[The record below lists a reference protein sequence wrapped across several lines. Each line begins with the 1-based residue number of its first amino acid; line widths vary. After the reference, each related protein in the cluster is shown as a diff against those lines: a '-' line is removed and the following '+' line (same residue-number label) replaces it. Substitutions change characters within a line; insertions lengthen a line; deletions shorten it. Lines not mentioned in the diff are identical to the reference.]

1 MKLGYTRSKTS
12 KQALC
17 FARLHKFSH
26 LTFQLSPLTMP
37 LKVPAGLPALQ
48 AVIDEGNAVE
58 VLKETTAETLRIALL
73 NIMPMKETTEADF
86 IRLLASSD
94 KEIELTLLKLDT
106 HTPKH
111 ASPEHMT
118 RYYTAFSQVCDS
130 HFDGLLITGAPIE
143 KIEYEEVTYWPE
155 LCTIFDWAREHVTS
169 TLFIC
174 WAAQAGLY
182 QRFGIQKHLLPK
194 KMFGIFPHTIA
205 KPGLPLFNGID
216 STIYVPH
223 SRHTELWRE
232 EIVAEER
239 IELLSES
246 EISGVYIM
254 QERGTRDFFITGHSE
269 YALYTLDGEY
279 KRDVAKGLPIELPL
293 NYYRDD
299 NPVNEPV
306 NRWQATARL
315 LFGNWLKYYCK

>member
-1 MKLGYTRSKTS
+1 
-12 KQALC
+12 
-17 FARLHKFSH
+17 
-26 LTFQLSPLTMP
+26 MP

-58 VLKETTAETLRIALL
+58 ILKEPTAATLRIALL

-94 KEIELTLLKLDT
+94 REIELTLLKLDT

-111 ASPEHMT
+111 ASPEHMA
-118 RYYTAFSQVCDS
+118 RYYTSFNEVRNL
-130 HFDGLLITGAPIE
+130 HFDGLIITGAPIE

-155 LCTIFDWAREHVTS
+155 LCTIFNWAREHVIS
-169 TLFIC
+169 TLYIC

-182 QRFGIQKHLLPK
+182 QKFGIQKHLLPK
-194 KMFGIFPHTIA
+194 KMFGIFPHSIA
-205 KPGLPLFNGID
+205 RPELPLFRGFD

-254 QERGTRDFFITGHSE
+254 QEKGTRDFFITGHSE

-299 NPVNEPV
+299 NPDNEPV

-315 LFGNWLKYYCK
+315 LFGNWLKYYCQ

>member
-1 MKLGYTRSKTS
+1 
-12 KQALC
+12 
-17 FARLHKFSH
+17 
-26 LTFQLSPLTMP
+26 MP

-58 VLKETTAETLRIALL
+58 ILNKPTAETLRIALL

-86 IRLLASSD
+86 IRLLASSE
-94 KEIELTLLKLDT
+94 KEVELTLLKLDT

-111 ASPEHMT
+111 ASPEHMQ
-118 RYYTAFSQVCDS
+118 RYYTAFSEVRDS
-130 HFDGLLITGAPIE
+130 QFDGLIITGAPIE

-155 LCTIFDWAREHVTS
+155 LCTIFDWAKEHVTS

-182 QRFGIQKHLLPK
+182 QKFGIQKHLLPK
-194 KMFGIFPHTIA
+194 KMFGIFPHSIA
-205 KPGLPLFNGID
+205 KPEFQLFNGFND
-216 STIYVPH
+216 TIYVPH
-223 SRHTELWRE
+223 SRHTELRRE
-232 EIVAEER
+232 DIIAEER

-246 EISGVYIM
+246 EQSGVYIM
-254 QERGTRDFFITGHSE
+254 QEKGTRNFFITGHSE

-279 KRDVAKGLPIELPL
+279 RRDVSKGLPIELPL
-293 NYYRDD
+293 NYYLNN
-299 NPVNEPV
+299 NPENEPV
-306 NRWQATARL
+306 NSWQATARL

>member
-1 MKLGYTRSKTS
+1 
-12 KQALC
+12 
-17 FARLHKFSH
+17 
-26 LTFQLSPLTMP
+26 MP

-48 AVIDEGNAVE
+48 AVIEEGNAVDILE
-58 VLKETTAETLRIALL
+58 NSTAETRRIALL

-86 IRLLASSD
+86 IRLLAASD
-94 KEIELTLLKLDT
+94 SEIELTLLKLDT

-111 ASPEHMT
+111 ASPEHMQ
-118 RYYTAFSQVCDS
+118 RYYTAFSEVREK
-130 HFDGLLITGAPIE
+130 HFDGLIITGAPIE

-155 LCTIFDWAREHVTS
+155 LCTIFNWAKENVTS
-169 TLFIC
+169 TLYIC
-174 WAAQAGLY
+174 WAAQAGVY
-182 QRFGIQKHLLPK
+182 QKFGIQKHLLPK

-205 KPGLPLFNGID
+205 KPELPLFKGFDNI
-216 STIYVPH
+216 IYVPH

-232 EIVAEER
+232 DIIAEER

-246 EISGVYIM
+246 ELSGVYIM
-254 QERGTRDFFITGHSE
+254 QEKGTRDFFITGHSE

-293 NYYRDD
+293 NYYRDN
-299 NPVNEPV
+299 NPDNEPV

>member
-1 MKLGYTRSKTS
+1 
-12 KQALC
+12 
-17 FARLHKFSH
+17 
-26 LTFQLSPLTMP
+26 MP

-58 VLKETTAETLRIALL
+58 ILKEPTTETLRIALL

-86 IRLLASSD
+86 IRLLATSD
-94 KEIELTLLKLDT
+94 CEIELTLLKLDT

-111 ASPEHMT
+111 ASPEHME
-118 RYYTAFSQVCDS
+118 RYYTAFSQVRDT
-130 HFDGLLITGAPIE
+130 HFDGLMITGAPIE

-194 KMFGIFPHTIA
+194 KMFGIFPHTVA
-205 KPGLPLFNGID
+205 KPELPLFNGFD
-216 STIYVPH
+216 TTIYVPH
-223 SRHTELWRE
+223 SRHTEIWRE
-232 EIVAEER
+232 DIVAEER

-254 QERGTRDFFITGHSE
+254 QEKGTRDFFITGHSE
-269 YALYTLDGEY
+269 YALHTLDGEY

-299 NPVNEPV
+299 NPENEPV
-306 NRWQATARL
+306 NRWQATARK

>member
-1 MKLGYTRSKTS
+1 
-12 KQALC
+12 
-17 FARLHKFSH
+17 
-26 LTFQLSPLTMP
+26 MP

-58 VLKETTAETLRIALL
+58 ILKEPTAETLRIALL

-94 KEIELTLLKLDT
+94 REIDLTLLKLDT

-111 ASPEHMT
+111 ASPEHMA
-118 RYYTAFSQVCDS
+118 RYYTSFNEVRNL
-130 HFDGLLITGAPIE
+130 HFDGLIITGAPIE

-155 LCTIFDWAREHVTS
+155 LCTIFNWAREHVTS
-169 TLFIC
+169 TLYIC

-182 QRFGIQKHLLPK
+182 QKFGIQKHLLPK
-194 KMFGIFPHTIA
+194 KMFGIFPHSIA
-205 KPGLPLFNGID
+205 RPELPLFRGFD

-254 QERGTRDFFITGHSE
+254 QEKGTRDFFITGHSE

-293 NYYRDD
+293 NYYRDN
-299 NPVNEPV
+299 NPDNEPV
-306 NRWQATARL
+306 NRWQATAWL

>member
-1 MKLGYTRSKTS
+1 
-12 KQALC
+12 
-17 FARLHKFSH
+17 
-26 LTFQLSPLTMP
+26 MP

-48 AVIDEGNAVE
+48 NVIDEGNAVE
-58 VLKETTAETLRIALL
+58 ILKEPTAETLRIALL

-86 IRLLASSD
+86 IRLLATSD
-94 KEIELTLLKLDT
+94 KEIELTLMKLDT

-111 ASPEHMT
+111 SSPEHMS
-118 RYYTAFSQVCDS
+118 RYYRAFSELKDE

-155 LCTIFDWAREHVTS
+155 LCTIFNWAREHVTS

-194 KMFGIFPHTIA
+194 KMFGIFPHSIA
-205 KPGLPLFNGID
+205 KPELPLFDGFD

-223 SRHTELWRE
+223 SRHTEIRRE
-232 EIVAEER
+232 DVVAEEKV
-239 IELLSES
+239 ELLSES
-246 EISGVYIM
+246 TQSGVYIM
-254 QERGTRDFFITGHSE
+254 QERDTRDFFITGHSE

-279 KRDVAKGLPIELPL
+279 KRDVSKGLPIELPL
-293 NYYRDD
+293 NYYRNND
-299 NPVNEPV
+299 PAEEPV
-306 NRWQATARL
+306 NLWQATARK
-315 LFGNWLKYYCK
+315 LFGNWLRYYCR

>member
-1 MKLGYTRSKTS
+1 
-12 KQALC
+12 
-17 FARLHKFSH
+17 
-26 LTFQLSPLTMP
+26 MP

-48 AVIDEGNAVE
+48 AVIEEGNAVE
-58 VLKETTAETLRIALL
+58 ILENSTAGTLRIALL

-86 IRLLASSD
+86 IRLLAASD
-94 KEIELTLLKLDT
+94 CEIELTLLKLDT

-111 ASPEHMT
+111 ASPEHMQ
-118 RYYTAFSQVCDS
+118 RYYTAFSEVRKK
-130 HFDGLLITGAPIE
+130 HFDGLIITGAPIE

-155 LCTIFDWAREHVTS
+155 LCTIFNWARENVTS
-169 TLFIC
+169 TLYIC
-174 WAAQAGLY
+174 WAAQAGVY
-182 QRFGIQKHLLPK
+182 QKFGIQKHLLPK

-205 KPGLPLFNGID
+205 KPELPLFKGFDNI
-216 STIYVPH
+216 IYVPH

-232 EIVAEER
+232 DIIAEER

-246 EISGVYIM
+246 ELSGVYIM
-254 QERGTRDFFITGHSE
+254 QEKGTRDFFITGHSE

-293 NYYRDD
+293 NYYRDNNPD
-299 NPVNEPV
+299 NKPV

>member
-1 MKLGYTRSKTS
+1 
-12 KQALC
+12 
-17 FARLHKFSH
+17 
-26 LTFQLSPLTMP
+26 MP

-58 VLKETTAETLRIALL
+58 ILKESTAETLRIALL

-94 KEIELTLLKLDT
+94 REIELTLLKLDT

-111 ASPEHMT
+111 ASPEHMA
-118 RYYTAFSQVCDS
+118 RYYTAFSQVRDT
-130 HFDGLLITGAPIE
+130 HFDGLIITGAPIE

-155 LCTIFDWAREHVTS
+155 LCSIFNWAKKHVTS
-169 TLFIC
+169 TLYIC

-182 QRFGIQKHLLPK
+182 QKFGIQKHLLPK
-194 KMFGIFPHTIA
+194 KMFGIFPHSIA
-205 KPGLPLFNGID
+205 RPELPLFNGFD
-216 STIYVPH
+216 ATIYVPH

-232 EIVAEER
+232 DIVAEER

-254 QERGTRDFFITGHSE
+254 QEKGTRDFFITGHSE

-299 NPVNEPV
+299 NPDNEPV

>member
-1 MKLGYTRSKTS
+1 
-12 KQALC
+12 
-17 FARLHKFSH
+17 
-26 LTFQLSPLTMP
+26 MP
-37 LKVPAGLPALQ
+37 IKVPAGLPALQ
-48 AVIDEGNAVE
+48 AVIDEGDAVE
-58 VLKETTAETLRIALL
+58 ILKESTADTLRIALL

-86 IRLLASSD
+86 IRLLAATD
-94 KEIELTLLKLDT
+94 EKVELTLLKLDT

-111 ASPEHMT
+111 ASPEHME
-118 RYYTAFSQVCDS
+118 RYYTAFSQVKES
-130 HFDGLLITGAPIE
+130 HFDGLIITGAPIE

-155 LCTIFDWAREHVTS
+155 LCTIFNWAREHVTS
-169 TLFIC
+169 TLYIC
-174 WAAQAGLY
+174 WAAQAGVY
-182 QRFGIQKHLLPK
+182 QKFGIQKHLLPK
-194 KMFGIFPHTIA
+194 KMFGIFPHSIA
-205 KPGLPLFNGID
+205 KPELPLFRGFE

-246 EISGVYIM
+246 ELSGVYIM
-254 QERGTRDFFITGHSE
+254 QEKGTRDFFITGHSE

-293 NYYRDD
+293 NYYRDND
-299 NPVNEPV
+299 PANEPV

-315 LFGNWLKYYCK
+315 LFGNWLKYYCKQ

>member
-1 MKLGYTRSKTS
+1 
-12 KQALC
+12 
-17 FARLHKFSH
+17 
-26 LTFQLSPLTMP
+26 MP

-58 VLKETTAETLRIALL
+58 TLKESTAETLRIALL

-111 ASPEHMT
+111 ASPEHME
-118 RYYTAFSQVCDS
+118 RYYTAFSEVRDS
-130 HFDGLLITGAPIE
+130 HFDGLIITGAPIE

-155 LCTIFDWAREHVTS
+155 LCTIFDWAKEHVTS
-169 TLFIC
+169 TLYIC

-182 QRFGIQKHLLPK
+182 RKFGIQKHLLPK
-194 KMFGIFPHTIA
+194 KMFGIFPHSIA
-205 KPGLPLFNGID
+205 KPELPLFRGFE

-232 EIVAEER
+232 DIVAEER

-254 QERGTRDFFITGHSE
+254 REKGTRDFFITGHSE

-299 NPVNEPV
+299 NPRNEPV

>member
-1 MKLGYTRSKTS
+1 
-12 KQALC
+12 
-17 FARLHKFSH
+17 
-26 LTFQLSPLTMP
+26 MP

-58 VLKETTAETLRIALL
+58 ILEEPTTETLRIALL

-111 ASPEHMT
+111 ASPEHMA
-118 RYYTAFSQVCDS
+118 RYYTSFNEVRNL
-130 HFDGLLITGAPIE
+130 HFDGLIITGAPIE

-155 LCTIFDWAREHVTS
+155 LCTIFNWAREHVTS
-169 TLFIC
+169 TLYIC

-182 QRFGIQKHLLPK
+182 QKYGIQKHLLPK
-194 KMFGIFPHTIA
+194 KMFGIFPHSIA
-205 KPGLPLFNGID
+205 RPELPLFRGFD

-254 QERGTRDFFITGHSE
+254 QEKGTRDFFITGHSE

-293 NYYRDD
+293 NYYRDN
-299 NPVNEPV
+299 NPDNEPV
-306 NRWQATARL
+306 NSWQATARL
-315 LFGNWLKYYCK
+315 LFGNWLKYYCQ